1 MKYIVLILALF
12 ALVDTA
18 KVMFNKNEWVKRLE
32 VLASRKTKYRAQF
45 PNNVLLF
52 DGTYWWCD
60 CNNLLKG
67 LFNGR
72 DIYDY
77 TPGRYTWPLTNTGD
91 IGCEQMIGKCSDV
104 STNFKALKE
113 GEPRVLW
120 LQGHIGTYIG
130 KTVNGKYN
138 VIECT
143 PAWGG
148 GVIYSW
154 VDSDGTRRREKGGP
168 SIAVWKKH
176 GKPTLWVSY

>member
-1 MKYIVLILALF
+1 MKYIVFILALLAF
-12 ALVDTA
+12 VDTRI
-18 KVMFNKNEWVKRLE
+18 MFNKNEWVKRLE

-45 PNNVLLF
+45 PNNVLLY

-72 DIYDY
+72 DIYDF
-77 TPGRYTWPLTNTGD
+77 TKGKYTWPLTNTGD
-91 IGCEQMIGKCSDV
+91 IGCDGMINKCTEV
-104 STNFKALKE
+104 STNFKALKG
-113 GEPRVLW
+113 GEPRVLYMP
-120 LQGHIGTYIG
+120 GHIGTYIG

-143 PAWGG
+143 SAWNG
-148 GVIYSW
+148 GVQKAW

-168 SIAVWKKH
+168 ARSTWTKH